1 MRIAIAG
8 TRGIPNDYGGF
19 EQCAEY
25 LSVIFASKGHEVTV
39 YNTHDHIFR
48 DREYKGVRV
57 KHIFNPEKQIGTA
70 GNFIYDYLCMRDA
83 VRDEADV
90 ILMLGYTTAS
100 VFYPVMDLRS
110 TVLVTNMD
118 GLEWKRD
125 KWNSVVKRLALWFE
139 KLAARHSDF
148 HISDNGMIRKY
159 LKDTYNIDSECIA
172 YGCDPVPEFS
182 PEPPPELGLRKG
194 GYSLVIARLEAENNI
209 HTVIEGF
216 LMSDPDEEL
225 IVVGKVNT
233 GYGRALQTKYEH
245 DSRIRFVGGIYD
257 MAKLNDLRHHSA
269 TYFHGHSVGGTNPSL
284 LEAMACGCMIVAHDN
299 PFNRW
304 VTADEAFFFTDPESI
319 SQLLSDRMELRD
331 KTDGFKRA
339 SIERITT
346 DFNWDLIAGKYESYL
361 ERCVN
366 ARKPIVPVA

>member
-25 LSVIFASKGHEVTV
+25 LSVLFVEHGHDVTV
-39 YNTHDHIFR
+39 YNSHDHIFR
-48 DREYKGVRV
+48 KNIYKGVKV
-57 KHIFNPEKQIGTA
+57 KHIFNPEKKIGTA

-83 VRDEADV
+83 IRHGADV

-100 VFYPVMDLRS
+100 VFYPLMDFRS

-125 KWNSVVKRLALWFE
+125 KWNSFVKKLALWFE
-139 KLAARHSDF
+139 KLAAKYSHF

-159 LKDTYNIDSECIA
+159 LTETYNINSECIA
-172 YGCDPVPEFS
+172 YGCDPVQEFGAG
-182 PEPPPELGLRKG
+182 PPDELELEKN

-209 HTVIEGF
+209 QTIIEGF
-216 LMSDPDEEL
+216 LQSGLDEPL
-225 IVVGKVNT
+225 VIVGKVNT
-233 GYGRALQTKYEH
+233 AYGRALRSKYE
-245 DSRIRFVGGIYD
+245 SETRIRFAGGIYD
-257 MAKLNDLRHHSA
+257 MEKLNDLRHHSA

-284 LEAMACGCMIVAHDN
+284 LEAMASECMIVAHDN

-304 VTADEAFFFTDPESI
+304 VTADQGFFFSNAGMIAGILDERALKEQQI
-319 SQLLSDRMELRD
+319 S
-331 KTDGFKRA
+331 GFKQA
-339 SIERITT
+339 NLELIAEK
-346 DFNWDLIAGKYESYL
+346 FNWTRIAGEYESYL
-361 ERCVN
+361 QHCVRNHHRSSMN
-366 ARKPIVPVA
+366 A